1 MRGFPGDSVVKT
13 LPAKR
18 GDIGSISGLGRYP
31 GGENGNPLQYSCL
44 ENPMDRG
51 AWRVTLHGVA
61 KSWIQLSDW
70 AHEVADHVI
79 LMVLTR
85 ISSINLIICII
96 QTLPRT
102 FFITLFNE
110 LFIRYCRR
118 KTSLDLGQKNGS
130 SCPEF

>member
-1 MRGFPGDSVVKT
+1 
-13 LPAKR
+13 
-18 GDIGSISGLGRYP
+18 
-31 GGENGNPLQYSCL
+31 
-44 ENPMDRG
+44 MDRG
-51 AWRVTLHGVA
+51 AWRVTVHGVA